1 MQFPKNGHSQ
11 GPHDNTSKV
20 FINYQLNTKINAS
33 GRAEYAIVNKINM
46 LVYHNESLTK
56 YPERTRYRL
65 KRLAMV

>member
-33 GRAEYAIVNKINM
+33 GRAEYAIVNGINV
-46 LVYHNESLTK
+46 LVYHNEH
-56 YPERTRYRL
+56 
-65 KRLAMV
+65 